1 MQFVKK
7 ITICL
12 ILFTLVFVNAPVG
25 ALAVD
30 ITEVPE
36 YPSPIVITEIQTGA
50 GSAGDEFVELYNTE
64 GAAVDITDWQVRYL
78 NATSAGGP
86 SILATIQSDDS
97 LPVLLQPGE
106 YYVLYTASVSVP
118 TSVRGQTFS
127 AKLSSAEKVVALF
140 APNTLTCKYEVQ
152 DALAWGT
159 SLDGEGS
166 ALMAT
171 GSNDRL
177 ITRYIGAGNYYVDR
191 NDNLHDA
198 KLSTISKDT
207 AHPAIATGATPGAIN
222 TQSLPVEDSA
232 PPIGTGSS
240 LPSVNI
246 DGCILPDPEEP
257 DNGLNPPDEEPPSS
271 EQPEMPETPEPSGP
285 KVPAADIGLKSPQ
298 LTELLPNP
306 GKPLTDASDEFVE
319 LYNSNNTEFDLSGFV
334 LEAGAGSTKR
344 RYIFAAGTMLPAKS
358 FKAFFS
364 VDTHLSL
371 SNTQGLV
378 RLLDPLSNELSTS
391 TVYGAAKDNQA
402 WALVKGN
409 WQWSTRPTPNAANIL
424 IKPMVKA
431 KKSTK
436 KSATAKTAAAKTG
449 SGVVAA
455 ANTSAQLPEADTK
468 TSLHTG
474 VLALI
479 GGFALLYGAY
489 EYRSDVANKLHQLR
503 LYRTARRE
511 ARQSAKRR

>member
-1 MQFVKK
+1 
-7 ITICL
+7 
-12 ILFTLVFVNAPVG
+12 
-25 ALAVD
+25 
-30 ITEVPE
+30 
-36 YPSPIVITEIQTGA
+36 
-50 GSAGDEFVELYNTE
+50 
-64 GAAVDITDWQVRYL
+64 
-78 NATSAGGP
+78 
-86 SILATIQSDDS
+86 
-97 LPVLLQPGE
+97 
-106 YYVLYTASVSVP
+106 
-118 TSVRGQTFS
+118 
-127 AKLSSAEKVVALF
+127 
-140 APNTLTCKYEVQ
+140 
-152 DALAWGT
+152 
-159 SLDGEGS
+159 
-166 ALMAT
+166 
-171 GSNDRL
+171 
-177 ITRYIGAGNYYVDR
+177 
-191 NDNLHDA
+191 
-198 KLSTISKDT
+198 
-207 AHPAIATGATPGAIN
+207 
-222 TQSLPVEDSA
+222 
-232 PPIGTGSS
+232 
-240 LPSVNI
+240 VNI

-344 RYIFAAGTMLPAKS
+344 RYTFAAGTMLPAKS

-364 VDTHLSL
+364 VDTRLSL

-378 RLLDPLSNELSTS
+378 RLLDPFGNELSTS

-424 IKPMVKA
+424 IKPTVKA

-436 KSATAKTAAAKTG
+436 KSANAKTAAAKTG